1 MPPNEK
7 ARVINEVRLLD
18 RLEHE
23 NIIDFHGSWVNR
35 ERGEVCFITEIL
47 SSGSLK
53 KFINKVQVVRW
64 KIIKR
69 WVRQILK
76 ALAYLHSQTPPI
88 IHRDIKCENI
98 FINGSTGD
106 LRIGD
111 LGLSTAKK
119 VNEGKGQSV
128 LGTPEF
134 MAPELYDEEYDEK
147 VDVFAFG
154 MCVLEMIT
162 KQLPYSE
169 CTNATQ
175 IYRKVCGNVPPDAL
189 RLIPDD
195 KALDFV
201 KGCIQKDP
209 AERLG
214 AAELLKHDFL
224 VPDPNFGETEVRL
237 RSPSDLPPIADR
249 QAGRSQ
255 GAASVE
261 TRDSG
266 GAGSTVG
273 SEWSPPKAG
282 EAEAFPAEPAPAAPA
297 PAEGEPAAAPA
308 EPAPAPAE
316 PAPAPAAPAPAPAA
330 GEAASPPAA
339 SSPSTTDAESGVSG
353 LTRNANS
360 ASVDTIDDARLDG
373 WPLRT
378 ADSTNSLAS
387 CDLSPRTPG
396 AGSGATSKA
405 PSPAPS
411 GRSAGSPTD
420 DDESFINNMQQ
431 SEFAM
436 KDHKVRVREG
446 RQKRSN
452 TEEDGVGWAGE
463 GRAAAAEP
471 ARPRPRDAS
480 QESARSA
487 SSQPRTAAPPS
498 RRPSSESLPAA
509 PGAADGEN
517 HDRDA
522 GDAEVMG
529 PPPPRAPSQ
538 QRLNGAAPPSRSP
551 PAPRR
556 DFADSASDASRPPTP
571 QQAAPPPRAADGL
584 RPPTPVQQPRE
595 PSRSPVPSRA
605 ASRASSPRHGA
616 ADGPDAPDAPV
627 DASPAAALAALVD
640 EQRPPAALADLA
652 EPRPAAAAAEAPA
665 RQATPPPPPP
675 AARFRMLPSTVPLG
689 PVVDGVVTVDI
700 RYAYDG
706 IEHSVDFEYDI
717 SEEPSDVAVEFA
729 GECGYGAGEVQPFA
743 EFLQTVRGAVRL
755 RREKAAAAAAPAA
768 AAAAAAEPAAAPAPA
783 AEPPAAAEPAGD
795 GAPEA
800 DASDDDSEDEDA
812 RAKLVQEHAKLRN
825 RAQHIHEDRMLKL
838 HASRDACETSAKLV
852 REEFEKKQRDFEKL
866 QREHDRKRKELEAAR
881 EDARV
886 HHERQ
891 LKKFDKDLRDFAHK
905 EKIEHE
911 NHAKRLVT
919 LDDQHRTEADEQ
931 RRQRREGRRAGLAEE
946 ETARRIA
953 REAEADAEVETERH
967 RAARAAALA
976 LAAAGTGMD
985 RPLEAL
991 DGLAAPLPARGANP
1005 QAT

>member
-1 MPPNEK
+1 MEPPKEEKVENEAKAEGDIAPTRRNPTARARAGATPSRASRSRGTRREFEDHAPNEK

-214 AAELLKHDFL
+214 AAGSSSTTSSCRTRTSGDGAREP
-224 VPDPNFGETEVRL
+224 VAVARAVR
-237 RSPSDLPPIADR
+237 
-249 QAGRSQ
+249 G
-255 GAASVE
+255 
-261 TRDSG
+261 
-266 GAGSTVG
+266 
-273 SEWSPPKAG
+273 
-282 EAEAFPAEPAPAAPA
+282 
-297 PAEGEPAAAPA
+297 AAAPRRRA
-308 EPAPAPAE
+308 TAPRTGP
-316 PAPAPAAPAPAPAA
+316 
-330 GEAASPPAA
+330 
-339 SSPSTTDAESGVSG
+339 
-353 LTRNANS
+353 TRPRRPW
-360 ASVDTIDDARLDG
+360 TRR
-373 WPLRT
+373 PRRR
-378 ADSTNSLAS
+378 
-387 CDLSPRTPG
+387 SPR
-396 AGSGATSKA
+396 SSTS
-405 PSPAPS
+405 S
-411 GRSAGSPTD
+411 GR
-420 DDESFINNMQQ
+420 
-431 SEFAM
+431 
-436 KDHKVRVREG
+436 
-446 RQKRSN
+446 
-452 TEEDGVGWAGE
+452 
-463 GRAAAAEP
+463 
-471 ARPRPRDAS
+471 
-480 QESARSA
+480 
-487 SSQPRTAAPPS
+487 
-498 RRPSSESLPAA
+498 RR
-509 PGAADGEN
+509 
-517 HDRDA
+517 R
-522 GDAEVMG
+522 
-529 PPPPRAPSQ
+529 
-538 QRLNGAAPPSRSP
+538 
-551 PAPRR
+551 
-556 DFADSASDASRPPTP
+556 F
-571 QQAAPPPRAADGL
+571 
-584 RPPTPVQQPRE
+584 
-595 PSRSPVPSRA
+595 
-605 ASRASSPRHGA
+605 
-616 ADGPDAPDAPV
+616 
-627 DASPAAALAALVD
+627 
-640 EQRPPAALADLA
+640 ADLA
-652 EPRPAAAAAEAPA
+652 EPRPAGGGSGGASA
-665 RQATPPPPPP
+665 QATPPPPPP

-717 SEEPSDVAVEFA
+717 SEPSDVAVEFA

-743 EFLQTVRGAVRL
+743 EFLQTVR
-755 RREKAAAAAAPAA
+755 APA
-768 AAAAAAEPAAAPAPA
+768 
-783 AEPPAAAEPAGD
+783 
-795 GAPEA
+795 
-800 DASDDDSEDEDA
+800 
-812 RAKLVQEHAKLRN
+812 
-825 RAQHIHEDRMLKL
+825 
-838 HASRDACETSAKLV
+838 
-852 REEFEKKQRDFEKL
+852 
-866 QREHDRKRKELEAAR
+866 
-881 EDARV
+881 ARV

-919 LDDQHRTEADEQ
+919 LGDQHRTEA
-931 RRQRREGRRAGLAEE
+931 GRAAAARGASRARGLAEE
-946 ETARRIA
+946 ETARQRA

-967 RAARAAALA
+967 RARAARFARFAAAARAW
-976 LAAAGTGMD
+976 TGPS
-985 RPLEAL
+985 RPRRRRR
-991 DGLAAPLPARGANP
+991 AAPGAGRQP
-1005 QAT
+1005 PGDLAPVT